1 MKTMKTNKPKP
12 KQIIKTAFIAI
23 LLISQILL
31 HAQITVDSSDMP
43 YPNDTIRISTGLNLD
58 FIDYTETGED
68 FIWDFSDLIPIFQT
82 IDTFIS
88 PSQTPFI
95 YQIFFVQHSNLARR
109 YIQDLPIPDF
119 ELSNVYY
126 YYKNSG
132 SRYDNVGYAAS
143 INGLPLPVRFS
154 SPDVLYRF
162 PLEYENQDSSVSGIE
177 YNIPGTGY
185 LLIDRKRKNTV
196 DGWGTL
202 ITPYGSFEVLRM
214 ISEVTEYDSIYIDS
228 LETGVPVNRNY
239 LEYKWMAKGRKIPLL
254 QITNDLSGL
263 IVTYQDSARI
273 NLDNVNEYFIKNES
287 LKVYPN
293 PASSEL
299 FVEFDLIRRGD
310 FYIDIYNISG
320 KQIYNKSIHS
330 LASGFNRIMINLE
343 DLSLTDGTYLI
354 TIRADNQFVSRKVII
369 RN

>member
-1 MKTMKTNKPKP
+1 MKTNKTKP
-12 KQIIKTAFIAI
+12 KQIFIKVAFIAI
-23 LLISQILL
+23 LLISQMQLF
-31 HAQITVDSSDMP
+31 AQITIDSSDMP

-58 FIDYTETGED
+58 FIDYTETGEG

-82 IDTFIS
+82 IDTFVS

-95 YQIFFVQHSNLARR
+95 YQIFFVQHSNLAKR

-143 INGLPLPVRFS
+143 INGLPLPVKFS
-154 SPDVLYRF
+154 TPDVLYRF
-162 PLEYENQDSSVSGIE
+162 PFDYGNQDSSISGIE

-228 LETGVPVNRNY
+228 LEMGVPVNRNY
-239 LEYKWMAKGRKIPLL
+239 LEYKWLAKGQKIPLL
-254 QITNDLSGL
+254 QITSDLSGL

-273 NLDNVNEYFIKNES
+273 NLDNINEYLLNNES

-293 PASSEL
+293 PASVEL
-299 FVEFDLIRRGD
+299 FVEFDLIRQGD
-310 FYIDIYNISG
+310 LYIDIYDISG
-320 KQIYNKSIHS
+320 KQIFNESMPD
-330 LASGFNRIMINLE
+330 LAKGLNRIMINLKNV
-343 DLSLTDGTYLI
+343 SLPDGMYLI
-354 TIRADNQFVSRKVII
+354 DIRIGNQLISKKVFI

>member
-1 MKTMKTNKPKP
+1 MKTKKT
-12 KQIIKTAFIAI
+12 KQNQIFIKTAFVAI
-23 LLISQILL
+23 SLISQMLL
-31 HAQITVDSSDMP
+31 NAQITINSSDMP

-68 FIWDFSDLIPIFQT
+68 FTWDFSDLMPVFQT

-95 YQIFFVQHSNLARR
+95 YQIFFVQYSNLAKR

-126 YYKNSG
+126 YYKNSD
-132 SRYDNVGYAAS
+132 SQYDNVGYAAS

-162 PLEYENQDSSVSGIE
+162 PFEYGNQDSSVSGIE

-214 ISEVTEYDSIYIDS
+214 ISEVTEYDSVYIDS

-239 LEYKWMAKGRKIPLL
+239 LEYKWLAKGKKIPLL
-254 QITNDLSGL
+254 QITSDLSGL

-273 NLDNVNEYFIKNES
+273 NFDNVNEYIVKYES
-287 LKVYPN
+287 LKIYPN

-299 FVEFDLIRRGD
+299 FVEFDLIRQGD
-310 FYIDIYNISG
+310 LNIDIYDISG
-320 KQIYNKSIHS
+320 KQLYNKSMVD
-330 LASGFNRIMINLE
+330 LANGVNRIMINLKN
-343 DLSLTDGTYLI
+343 LSLADGTYLI
-354 TIRADNQFVSRKVII
+354 TIRADDQMVSRKVII